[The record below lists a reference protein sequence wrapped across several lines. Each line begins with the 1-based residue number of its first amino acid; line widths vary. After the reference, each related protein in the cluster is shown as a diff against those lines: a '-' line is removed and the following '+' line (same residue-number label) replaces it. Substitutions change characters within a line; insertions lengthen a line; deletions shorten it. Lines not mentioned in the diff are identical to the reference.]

1 MFAFASENQD
11 LLEEKIFR
19 RRTYHRKYFDDVVRD
34 FTIDV
39 GYNVDD
45 RDPTVLADYFSLYF
59 FLLNNDNVGPLA
71 ASIVVSPPVSGT
83 YKIRAHVDNQPNC
96 EGNVTYVKTVD
107 KNRFAILIKAVPAP
121 MRGYYSFR
129 AFLTDNVTSERSE
142 FICSFIGSRF
152 LCCCTQTI
160 SENLSKV
167 CSSSFS
173 FRAISETAINEFSV
187 ATDDVEDVKYVR
199 KQAEGFSHCADPYPP
214 RCYRGANLG
223 DSSGVQSRTIEE
235 EGYKTDTAGNV
246 AVTIPNTPLVSAVSP
261 YVAEYNEN
269 TRSRI
274 SLIRRVCCYAVCV
287 LVVSLLIMS
296 GLLAIIFI

>member
-1 MFAFASENQD
+1 MFAFASESQD
-11 LLEEKIFR
+11 LLEEKVFR
-19 RRTYHRKYFDDVVRD
+19 RRTYHRKYFGDVVKD
-34 FTIDV
+34 FTIDI
-39 GYNVDD
+39 GYDTTD

-59 FLLNNDNVGPLA
+59 FLLNNDSVGPIA

-83 YKIRAHVDNQPNC
+83 HKIRAHIDNQPNC
-96 EGNVTYVKTVD
+96 EGNVTYVKTFD
-107 KNRFAILIKAVPAP
+107 KSRFVIRVKAVPAS

-129 AFLTDNVTSERSE
+129 VFLSSDVASERSE
-142 FICSFIGSRF
+142 FVCSFVGSRF

-167 CSSSFS
+167 CSSSFF
-173 FRAISETAINEFSV
+173 FRAVSETATNEFSV
-187 ATDDVEDVKYVR
+187 ATDDVEDVKYIR
-199 KQAEGFSHCADPYPP
+199 KQAEGFSRCADPYPP
-214 RCYRGANLG
+214 RCYRSTNLG

-235 EGYKTDTAGNV
+235 EGYMTGTAGNV
-246 AVTIPNTPLVSAVSP
+246 AVTVPNTPLVSAVSP

-269 TRSRI
+269 ARSRV

-287 LVVSLLIMS
+287 LVVSVLIMS

>member
-11 LLEEKIFR
+11 ILEEKIFR
-19 RRTYHRKYFDDVVRD
+19 RRTCHRKYLDDVVRD
-34 FTIDV
+34 FTIDI
-39 GYNVDD
+39 GYDTVD

-59 FLLNNDNVGPLA
+59 FLLNNDNIGPLA
-71 ASIVVSPPVSGT
+71 ASIIVSPPVNGT
-83 YKIRAHVDNQPNC
+83 HKIRAHVDNQPNR

-107 KNRFAILIKAVPAP
+107 KSRFVIRINATPAS

-129 AFLTDNVTSERSE
+129 AFVSGDVASERSE
-142 FICSFIGSRF
+142 FICSFVGSRF

-160 SENLSKV
+160 SENLNNV
-167 CSSSFS
+167 CSSSFF
-173 FRAISETAINEFSV
+173 FRAVSETAANEFSV
-187 ATDDVEDVKYVR
+187 VTDDVEDVKYVR
-199 KQAEGFSHCADPYPP
+199 KRVEGFSHCADPHPP
-214 RCYRGANLG
+214 RCYRNANLG

-235 EGYKTDTAGNV
+235 EGYRTDTASNV
-246 AVTIPNTPLVSAVSP
+246 AVTIPNTPLVNAVSP
-261 YVAEYNEN
+261 YVAEFNEN

-296 GLLAIIFI
+296 GLLAVIFI

>member
-19 RRTYHRKYFDDVVRD
+19 RRTYYRRYFGDVVRD

-39 GYNVDD
+39 GYDTVD

-71 ASIVVSPPVSGT
+71 ASIVVSPPVGGT

-96 EGNVTYVKTVD
+96 EGNVTYVKTVY
-107 KNRFAILIKAVPAP
+107 KSRFAILIKAVPAS

-129 AFLTDNVTSERSE
+129 AFTAGDVTSERSD
-142 FICSFIGSRF
+142 FVCSFVGSRF

-167 CSSSFS
+167 CSSSFF
-173 FRAISETAINEFSV
+173 FRAVSETTTNEFSV

-199 KQAEGFSHCADPYPP
+199 KRAEGFSHCADPYPP
-214 RCYRGANLG
+214 RCYRNANLG

-235 EGYKTDTAGNV
+235 EGYRTDTTGNV
-246 AVTIPNTPLVSAVSP
+246 AVVVPNTPLVSAVSP

-287 LVVSLLIMS
+287 LVVSTLIMS
-296 GLLAIIFI
+296 GLLTVIFI

>member
-19 RRTYHRKYFDDVVRD
+19 RRTYHRKYFDDVVKD
-34 FTIDV
+34 FTIDI
-39 GYNVDD
+39 GYDTTD

-59 FLLNNDNVGPLA
+59 FLLNNDSVGPTA

-83 YKIRAHVDNQPNC
+83 YKIRAHVDNQPNR
-96 EGNVTYVKTVD
+96 EGNLTYVKTVD
-107 KNRFAILIKAVPAP
+107 ESRFVIRVKAVPAS

-129 AFLTDNVTSERSE
+129 VFLSGDVASERSE
-142 FICSFIGSRF
+142 FVCSFVGSRF

-167 CSSSFS
+167 CSSSFF
-173 FRAISETAINEFSV
+173 FRAVSETATNEFSV
-187 ATDDVEDVKYVR
+187 ATDDVEDVKYIR
-199 KQAEGFSHCADPYPP
+199 KQAEGFSRCADPYPP
-214 RCYRGANLG
+214 RCYRSISLG
-223 DSSGVQSRTIEE
+223 DSSGVQSRTVEE
-235 EGYKTDTAGNV
+235 EGYMTGTAGNV
-246 AVTIPNTPLVSAVSP
+246 AVAVPKTPLVSAASP

-269 TRSRI
+269 ARSRI

-287 LVVSLLIMS
+287 LVVSVLILS